1 MALKRLLYSR
11 IQIIKKSKRMVLC
24 SWKNASSSSINNKKN
39 KNLLYFGQM
48 FKALN
53 SYFIPYKLKTK
64 TRIEQTVE
72 YFNFYFIPN

>member
-1 MALKRLLYSR
+1 
-11 IQIIKKSKRMVLC
+11 
-24 SWKNASSSSINNKKN
+24 
-39 KNLLYFGQM
+39 M

-53 SYFIPYKLKTK
+53 SYFIPYNLKTK